1 MKRFHYAWVICL
13 ACLWMYLC
21 YVGLLSNLL
30 TIYLPFIEATGISH
44 SAGSAILSIRS
55 LFSFLSTILA
65 GWYFQKLSLRTGI
78 LIGAL
83 IGTASAVIFSIGGGP
98 FVYYIAAALAGIGYG
113 FSSVYPASILLAN
126 WFHIR
131 RGLAFG
137 ISASGSGLAYLVFSP
152 LLSRIILSSSL
163 TKAFLAQAVFLAV
176 SGLAVYLVVRDYPE
190 DMGLRPYGEGRQEE
204 SARPTQRRAVPPLS
218 PFLLGMLALIML
230 FVGGAG
236 LSFSGHLSVLATTC
250 GYTHELAAK
259 VVSLFG
265 FVLFASKMLAG
276 GIADRIGPRNGSI
289 LFCVT
294 FALGCAAVLGM
305 NGINAFWYYVLAI
318 LLGIGAA
325 ICTVGPP
332 LWAGELAPAEEY
344 ARTVKWLQVFYNLG
358 GIVFNVVPGIIADRT
373 GEYKT
378 SFFLFAAMML
388 SALLLL
394 LWAYRKQHS
403 AQAC

>member
-163 TKAFLAQAVFLAV
+163 TKAFLAQAAFLAV

-250 GYTHELAAK
+250 GYAHELAAK

-276 GIADRIGPRNGSI
+276 GIADRIGPRNSSI

-388 SALLLL
+388 SALFLL